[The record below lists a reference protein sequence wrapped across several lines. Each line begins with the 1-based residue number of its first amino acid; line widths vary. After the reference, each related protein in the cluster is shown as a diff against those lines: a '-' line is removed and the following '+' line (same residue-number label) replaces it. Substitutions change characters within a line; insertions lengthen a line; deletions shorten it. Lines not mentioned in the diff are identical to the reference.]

1 MFAFLRSRYVII
13 MAAGVERADLPLLR
27 RVGDDTLRLHL
38 EKSPHHLIESVVV
51 LT

>member
-13 MAAGVERADLPLLR
+13 MAAGVERADLTLLR
-27 RVGDDTLRLHL
+27 RVGDETL
-38 EKSPHHLIESVVV
+38 EKTHDSIEYVVV